1 MYRGEGL
8 KGAADK
14 ILTIVWKDIKSEI
27 RTKEIATSLVAF
39 ALLVIIVVSFA
50 LEPGENTSSIA
61 AGILW
66 VAFTFAGVLG
76 LSRSFVLEKDKGCLQ
91 GLMLCPV
98 DRSLLYLGKML
109 SILVFMLVVEAIILP
124 VFIVLFNQHG
134 FPPQLLVITLL
145 ATIGFAAVG
154 TLFSAMAVNTKAR
167 DVMMPLLFLP
177 IAAPVIIAAIKS
189 TGLVL
194 SGESW
199 GAIASWLGVM
209 AAFDV
214 IFLTVSPLLFEFVIE
229 E

>member
-1 MYRGEGL
+1 MKEIG
-8 KGAADK
+8 DK
-14 ILTIVWKDIKSEI
+14 VLAIVWKDILSEV
-27 RTKEIATSLVAF
+27 RTREIATSLVAF
-39 ALLVIIVVSFA
+39 ALLVIVVVSFA
-50 LEPGENTSSIA
+50 LEPGELTSPVA

-76 LSRSFVLEKDKGCLQ
+76 LSRSFVMEKDKGCLQ

-98 DRSLLYLGKML
+98 DRSLIYLGKML

-124 VFIVLFNQHG
+124 VFVILLDQPLFS
-134 FPPQLLVITLL
+134 PQLAVITLL

-154 TLFSAMAVNTKAR
+154 TLFSALAVNTRAR
-167 DVMMPLLFLP
+167 DVMLPLLFLP
-177 IAAPVIIAAIKS
+177 VASPVIIAAIRS
-189 TGLVL
+189 SGLAL

-199 GAIASWLGVM
+199 GAIASWLGIM

-214 IFLTVSPLLFEFVIE
+214 IFLVVSPLVFEFVIE

>member
-1 MYRGEGL
+1 MGGKVL
-8 KGAADK
+8 A
-14 ILTIVWKDIKSEI
+14 IVWKDILSEV
-27 RTKEIATSLVAF
+27 RTREIAVSLVAF
-39 ALLVIIVVSFA
+39 ALLIIVVVSFA
-50 LEPGENTSSIA
+50 LEPGELTSPVA

-76 LSRSFVLEKDKGCLQ
+76 LSRSFVMEKDKGCLQ

-98 DRSLLYLGKML
+98 DRSLIYLGKML
-109 SILVFMLVVEAIILP
+109 SIVVFMLVVEAIILP
-124 VFIVLFNQHG
+124 VFVILLDQPLFT
-134 FPPQLLVITLL
+134 PQLAVIALL

-154 TLFSAMAVNTKAR
+154 TLFSALAVNTRAR
-167 DVMMPLLFLP
+167 DVMLPLLFLP
-177 IAAPVIIAAIKS
+177 VASPVIIAAIRS
-189 TGLVL
+189 SGLAL

-214 IFLTVSPLLFEFVIE
+214 IFLVVSPLVFEFVIE

>member
-1 MYRGEGL
+1 MYRSEGL
-8 KGAADK
+8 KGSADK

-66 VAFTFAGVLG
+66 IAFTFAGVLG

-109 SILVFMLVVEAIILP
+109 SILIFMLVVEAIILP

-134 FPPQLLVITLL
+134 FPPQLLVIVPL

-154 TLFSAMAVNTKAR
+154 TLFSAMAVNTRAR

-209 AAFDV
+209 AAFDA
-214 IFLTVSPLLFEFVIE
+214 IFLAVSPLVFEFVIE

>member
-1 MYRGEGL
+1 MYRSEGL
-8 KGAADK
+8 KGSADK

-50 LEPGENTSSIA
+50 LEPGENTSTIA

-66 VAFTFAGVLG
+66 IAFTFAGVLG

-109 SILVFMLVVEAIILP
+109 SILIFMLVVEAIILP

-134 FPPQLLVITLL
+134 FPPQLLVIVPL
-145 ATIGFAAVG
+145 ATIGFAAIG
-154 TLFSAMAVNTKAR
+154 TLFSAMAVNTRAR

-209 AAFDV
+209 AAFDA
-214 IFLTVSPLLFEFVIE
+214 IFLAVSPLIFEFVIE

>member
-1 MYRGEGL
+1 M
-8 KGAADK
+8 
-14 ILTIVWKDIKSEI
+14 WKDITSEM

-39 ALLVIIVVSFA
+39 ALLVIVVVSFT
-50 LEPGENTSSIA
+50 LEPGQNTSSIA

-66 VAFTFAGVLG
+66 VALTFAGVLG
-76 LSRSFVLEKDKGCLQ
+76 LSRSFVIEKDKGCLQ

-98 DRSLLYLGKML
+98 DRSILYLGKML
-109 SILVFMLVVEAIILP
+109 SILVFMIAVEIIILP
-124 VFIVLFNQHG
+124 VFIVLLDQSG
-134 FPPQLLVITLL
+134 FPPQLAVIALL

-167 DVMMPLLFLP
+167 EVMMPLLFLP
-177 IAAPVIIAAIKS
+177 VASPVIIAAIKS

-199 GAIASWLGVM
+199 GAIASWLGIM
-209 AAFDV
+209 AAFDA
-214 IFLTVSPLLFEFVIE
+214 IFLAVSPLVFEFVIE

>member
-1 MYRGEGL
+1 M
-8 KGAADK
+8 KGAGDK
-14 ILTIVWKDIKSEI
+14 VLAIVWKDILSEV

-39 ALLVIIVVSFA
+39 ALLVIVVVSFA
-50 LEPGENTSSIA
+50 LEPGEQTSSIA
-61 AGILW
+61 AGVLW

-98 DRSLLYLGKML
+98 DRGLLYLGKML
-109 SILVFMLVVEAIILP
+109 SIVVFMLVVEAIILP
-124 VFIVLFNQHG
+124 VFVILLDQPL
-134 FPPQLLVITLL
+134 FPPQLVVIALL

-154 TLFSAMAVNTKAR
+154 TLFSALAVNTKAR
-167 DVMMPLLFLP
+167 DVMLPLLFLP
-177 IAAPVIIAAIKS
+177 VASPVIIAAIKS
-189 TGLVL
+189 SGMAL

-199 GAIASWLGVM
+199 GAIASWLGII

-214 IFLTVSPLLFEFVIE
+214 IFLAVSPLVFEFVIE

>member
-1 MYRGEGL
+1 MKEIGNKVL
-8 KGAADK
+8 A
-14 ILTIVWKDIKSEI
+14 IVWKDILSEV
-27 RTKEIATSLVAF
+27 RTREIATSLVAF
-39 ALLVIIVVSFA
+39 ALLVIVVVSFA
-50 LEPGENTSSIA
+50 LEPGELTSPVA

-76 LSRSFVLEKDKGCLQ
+76 LSRSFVMEKDKGCLQ

-98 DRSLLYLGKML
+98 DRSLIYLGKML

-124 VFIVLFNQHG
+124 VFVILLDQPLFS
-134 FPPQLLVITLL
+134 PQLAVITLL

-154 TLFSAMAVNTKAR
+154 TLFSALAVNTRAR
-167 DVMMPLLFLP
+167 DVMLPILFLP
-177 IAAPVIIAAIKS
+177 VASPVIIAAIRS
-189 TGLVL
+189 SGLAL

-199 GAIASWLGVM
+199 GAIASWLGIM

-214 IFLTVSPLLFEFVIE
+214 IFLVVSPLVFEFVIE

>member
-1 MYRGEGL
+1 MYRSEGL
-8 KGAADK
+8 KGSADK

-50 LEPGENTSSIA
+50 LEPGENTSTIA

-66 VAFTFAGVLG
+66 IAFTFAGVLG

-109 SILVFMLVVEAIILP
+109 SILIFMLVVEAIILP

-134 FPPQLLVITLL
+134 FPPQLLVIVPL

-154 TLFSAMAVNTKAR
+154 TLFSAMAVNTRAR

-209 AAFDV
+209 AAFDA
-214 IFLTVSPLLFEFVIE
+214 IFLAVSPLIFEFVIE

>member
-1 MYRGEGL
+1 LRGVASKTL
-8 KGAADK
+8 A
-14 ILTIVWKDIKSEI
+14 IVWKDITSEL
-27 RTKEIATSLVAF
+27 RTKEIATSLIAF
-39 ALLVIIVVSFA
+39 ALLVIVVVSFT
-50 LEPGENTSSIA
+50 LEPGENNSSIA

-76 LSRSFVLEKDKGCLQ
+76 LSRSFIIEKDKGCLQ

-98 DRSLLYLGKML
+98 DRSILYLGKML
-109 SILVFMLVVEAIILP
+109 SIMLFMIVVEAIILP
-124 VFIVLFNQHG
+124 IFIVLLDQSG
-134 FPPQLLVITLL
+134 FPPQLAVIALL
-145 ATIGFAAVG
+145 TTIGFAAVG
-154 TLFSAMAVNTKAR
+154 TLFSAMAVNTRAR
-167 DVMMPLLFLP
+167 EVMMPLLFLP
-177 IAAPVIIAAIKS
+177 IASPVIIAAIKS

-214 IFLTVSPLLFEFVIE
+214 IFLAVSPLVFESVIE

>member
-1 MYRGEGL
+1 MYRSEGL
-8 KGAADK
+8 KGSADK

-27 RTKEIATSLVAF
+27 HTKEIATSLVAF

-66 VAFTFAGVLG
+66 IAFTFAGVLG

-98 DRSLLYLGKML
+98 DRNLLYLGKML
-109 SILVFMLVVEAIILP
+109 SILIFMLVVEAIILP

-134 FPPQLLVITLL
+134 FPPQLLVIVPL

-154 TLFSAMAVNTKAR
+154 TLFSAMAVNTRAR

-177 IAAPVIIAAIKS
+177 IATPVIIAAIKS

-209 AAFDV
+209 AAFDA
-214 IFLTVSPLLFEFVIE
+214 IFLAVSPLVFEFVIE

>member
-1 MYRGEGL
+1 LRS
-8 KGAADK
+8 AAGK
-14 ILTIVWKDIKSEI
+14 TLAIVWKDITSEM

-39 ALLVIIVVSFA
+39 ALLVIVVVSFT
-50 LEPGENTSSIA
+50 LEPGQNTSSIA

-66 VAFTFAGVLG
+66 VALTFAGVLG
-76 LSRSFVLEKDKGCLQ
+76 LSRSFVIEKDKGCLQ

-98 DRSLLYLGKML
+98 DRSILYLGKML
-109 SILVFMLVVEAIILP
+109 SILVFMIVVEVIILP
-124 VFIVLFNQHG
+124 VFIVLLDQSG
-134 FPPQLLVITLL
+134 FPPQLAVIALL

-154 TLFSAMAVNTKAR
+154 TLFSAMAVNTRAR

-177 IAAPVIIAAIKS
+177 VASPVIIAAIKS

-194 SGESW
+194 AGESW

-214 IFLTVSPLLFEFVIE
+214 IFLAVSPLVFEFVIE

>member
-1 MYRGEGL
+1 MYRSEGL
-8 KGAADK
+8 KGSADK

-50 LEPGENTSSIA
+50 LEPGENTSTIA

-66 VAFTFAGVLG
+66 IAFTFAGVLG

-109 SILVFMLVVEAIILP
+109 SVLIFMLVVEAIILP

-134 FPPQLLVITLL
+134 FPPQLLVIVPL

-154 TLFSAMAVNTKAR
+154 TLFSAMAVNTRAR

-209 AAFDV
+209 AAFDA
-214 IFLTVSPLLFEFVIE
+214 IFLAVSPLIFEFVIE

>member
-1 MYRGEGL
+1 LRS
-8 KGAADK
+8 AAGK
-14 ILTIVWKDIKSEI
+14 TLAIVWKDITSEM
-27 RTKEIATSLVAF
+27 RTREIATSLVAF
-39 ALLVIIVVSFA
+39 ALLVIVVVSFT
-50 LEPGENTSSIA
+50 LEPGQNTSSIA

-66 VAFTFAGVLG
+66 VALTFAGVLG
-76 LSRSFVLEKDKGCLQ
+76 LSRSFVIEKDKGCLQ

-98 DRSLLYLGKML
+98 DRSILYLGKML
-109 SILVFMLVVEAIILP
+109 SILVFMIAVEIIILP
-124 VFIVLFNQHG
+124 VFIVLLDQSG
-134 FPPQLLVITLL
+134 FPPQLAVIALL

-154 TLFSAMAVNTKAR
+154 TLFSAMAVNTRAR

-177 IAAPVIIAAIKS
+177 VASPVIIAAIKS

-194 SGESW
+194 AGESW

-214 IFLTVSPLLFEFVIE
+214 IFLAVSPLVFEFVIE

>member
-1 MYRGEGL
+1 MKEAG
-8 KGAADK
+8 DK
-14 ILTIVWKDIKSEI
+14 VLAIVWKDILSEV

-50 LEPGENTSSIA
+50 LEPGEQTSPIA

-98 DRSLLYLGKML
+98 DRGLLYLGKML
-109 SILVFMLVVEAIILP
+109 SIMVFMLVVEAIILP
-124 VFIVLFNQHG
+124 VFIILLNQPL
-134 FPPQLLVITLL
+134 FPPQLVVIALL

-154 TLFSAMAVNTKAR
+154 TLFSALAVNTKAR
-167 DVMMPLLFLP
+167 DVMLPLLFLP
-177 IAAPVIIAAIKS
+177 IASPVIIAAIKS
-189 TGLVL
+189 SGLAL

-199 GAIASWLGVM
+199 GAIASWLGIM

-214 IFLTVSPLLFEFVIE
+214 IFLAVSPLVFEFVIE

>member
-1 MYRGEGL
+1 MYRSEGL
-8 KGAADK
+8 KSNADK

-39 ALLVIIVVSFA
+39 ALLVIIVISFA

-66 VAFTFAGVLG
+66 IAFTFAGVLG

-109 SILVFMLVVEAIILP
+109 SILIFMLVVEAIILP
-124 VFIVLFNQHG
+124 VFIVLFNQHS
-134 FPPQLLVITLL
+134 FPPQLLVIVPL

-154 TLFSAMAVNTKAR
+154 TLFSAMAVNTRAR

-209 AAFDV
+209 AAFDA
-214 IFLTVSPLLFEFVIE
+214 IFLAVSPLVFEFVIE

>member
-1 MYRGEGL
+1 MRS
-8 KGAADK
+8 AAGK
-14 ILTIVWKDIKSEI
+14 TLAIVWKDITSEM

-39 ALLVIIVVSFA
+39 ALLVIVVVSFT
-50 LEPGENTSSIA
+50 LEPGQNTSSIA

-66 VAFTFAGVLG
+66 VALTFAGVLG
-76 LSRSFVLEKDKGCLQ
+76 LSRSFVIEKDKGCLQ

-98 DRSLLYLGKML
+98 DRSILYLGKML
-109 SILVFMLVVEAIILP
+109 SILVFMIAVEIIILP
-124 VFIVLFNQHG
+124 VFIVLLDQSG
-134 FPPQLLVITLL
+134 FPPQLAVIALL

-167 DVMMPLLFLP
+167 EVMMPLLFLP
-177 IAAPVIIAAIKS
+177 VASPVIIAAIKS

-199 GAIASWLGVM
+199 GAIASWLGIM
-209 AAFDV
+209 AAFDA
-214 IFLTVSPLLFEFVIE
+214 IFLAVSPLVFEFVIE